1 MANKTPTLL
10 FLLTA
15 LLVSNTAV
23 LASDRQTEFNDD
35 NYQPRG
41 AINITPGIK
50 TKKTQR
56 KPAKTAKPGPLRSVK
71 WQWEGAGF
79 SSKRKSQSK
88 SAGVFYYQIRNRS
101 INTSSLCDNY
111 TAGSLIYRDCRKAA
125 KRYFNEQCSS
135 QFPEACGAAGM
146 TP

>member
-1 MANKTPTLL
+1 MTHKTRTFV

-15 LLVSNTAV
+15 LLTANPAA
-23 LASDRQTEFNDD
+23 LASDKRTVFNDD

-41 AINITPGIK
+41 AINITPGLK
-50 TKKTQR
+50 VKKNQR
-56 KPAKTAKPGPLRSVK
+56 KPAQTAKPGPLRSVK
-71 WQWEGAGF
+71 WQWEGTGF
-79 SSKRKSQSK
+79 SSKRKSQGK
-88 SAGVFYYQIRNRS
+88 TNGVFYYQINNRS
-101 INTSSLCDNY
+101 INSSSLCDNY

-125 KRYFNEQCSS
+125 KRYFTEQCSS

>member
-1 MANKTPTLL
+1 MANKTPTLV

-15 LLVSNTAV
+15 LLMSNKAV

-41 AINITPGIK
+41 AINITPEIK
-50 TKKTQR
+50 NKKTQR
-56 KPAKTAKPGPLRSVK
+56 KPTTTAKPGPLRSVK

-79 SSKRKSQSK
+79 SSKRKSQGK
-88 SAGVFYYQIRNRS
+88 TDGVFYYQISNS
-101 INTSSLCDNY
+101 VINTSSLCDNY